1 MLDLDGFEAFND
13 THGLAAGDLALRAI
27 GGLLLRSHRL
37 PFRGG
42 EFTLLLPNA
51 TLEYA
56 RGRLER
62 LRQAL
67 AVLPLRGGGEE
78 LPPLS
83 ASPWRGARTGP
94 PRPRRS
100 WPGRTRP

>member
-27 GGLLLRSHRL
+27 GGLLLRSLGGGEIACHSG
-37 PFRGG
+37 GG

-56 RGRLER
+56 RGRLEG

-78 LPPLS
+78 
-83 ASPWRGARTGP
+83 SPP
-94 PRPRRS
+94 PRGVHRGRRGG
-100 WPGRTRP
+100 GR